1 MHALIVDNQ
10 NVSHVQLVISLKQV
24 LLIAYTVQSVSHVL
38 MLQLLLVLYRSV
50 I

>member
-1 MHALIVDNQ
+1 MHALMVENLS
-10 NVSHVQLVISLKQV
+10 VSHVQLVISLKQV
-24 LLIAYTVQSVSHVL
+24 LLIAYTVQSVFHAL